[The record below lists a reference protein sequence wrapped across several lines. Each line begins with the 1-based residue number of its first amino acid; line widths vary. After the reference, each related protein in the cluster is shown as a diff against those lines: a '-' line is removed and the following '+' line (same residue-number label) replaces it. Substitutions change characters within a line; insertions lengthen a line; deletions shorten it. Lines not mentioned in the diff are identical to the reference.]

1 MIGIPQETI
10 ERIVL
15 VGLSGTGKSTVA
27 RLLADRL
34 GWETAD
40 SDEWIVAATGRPIAD
55 LFAQEGEAA
64 FRQVEAEAVRALCAR
79 PRLVLATGGGVVT
92 VEENWP
98 HLRRHARVVWLQ
110 ARPETLVARLA
121 AQADAGMTV
130 VRPLLAGA
138 TPLERLRAMAAARAP
153 LYARADIALPTDGL
167 TPAAVAEAV
176 LTTLPA
182 GDLAA
187 PVPTG
192 RREGQ

>member
-1 MIGIPQETI
+1 MRDAGEAI

-27 RLLADRL
+27 RLLAGRL

-64 FRQVEAEAVRALCAR
+64 FRQVESAAIRALCAR

-98 HLRRHARVVWLQ
+98 HLRRRGRIIWLQ
-110 ARPETLVARLA
+110 ARPETLVARLQAQSGEGVA
-121 AQADAGMTV
+121 A
-130 VRPLLAGA
+130 VRPLLAGGE
-138 TPLERLRAMAAARAP
+138 PRARIQAMIDARQA
-153 LYARADIALPTDGL
+153 LYARADE
-167 TPAAVAEAV
+167 AVATDERTPEQVVTAV
-176 LTTLPA
+176 LATLPA
-182 GDLAA
+182 EMRPTAALAGER
-187 PVPTG
+187 G
-192 RREGQ
+192 RP